1 MTTLK
6 NILAVAASLVIFT
19 NSTHAQTVKSTFSE
33 TNAVP
38 MQVKYLG
45 DEGDY
50 LRFEVTMQTENPSK
64 AVFAIEDR
72 NEGELYSSIL
82 RTPFKV
88 QTFKI
93 EKGVYQSLNF
103 KLINGKNSYT
113 RSFSVIRSLVE
124 TTTVSECDIT
134 KL

>member
-6 NILAVAASLVIFT
+6 NILAAAASLVIFS
-19 NSTHAQTVKSTFSE
+19 NITHAQTVKSTYAQIS
-33 TNAVP
+33 AAP
-38 MQVKYLG
+38 MEVKYLG

-93 EKGVYQSLNF
+93 EKGVYQSLSF
-103 KLINGKNSYT
+103 KLINGKNIFT
-113 RSFSVIRSLVE
+113 RSFSVNRSLVE
-124 TTTVSECDIT
+124 TTTVSEGDIT